1 MTLELPNIY
10 VVSTAAGII
19 LIMIILAKHYKPAYK
34 TIQWLSFSFSFVG
47 LLAIAQGALAWWA
60 SEASRRQ
67 VMKRNIDNALQSEIA
82 SSTASILSSD
92 MFLGVALLVLLP
104 LAIGLLYSFLKT
116 LARKQSIKSRRSSSK
131 TIVKP

>member
-19 LIMIILAKHYKPAYK
+19 ITMIVMSKHYKPAYK
-34 TIQWLSFSFSFVG
+34 TIQWLSFTFSFVG

-67 VMKRNIDNALQSEIA
+67 VMKRNIDNALQSELA
-82 SSTASILSSD
+82 TSAASILSSD
-92 MFLGVALLVLLP
+92 AFLGLTFLLVVPIL
-104 LAIGLLYSFLKT
+104 IGFVYSALKT